1 MMGKSHLPL
10 TKGEDSYDD
19 FKRMYNCGANLLSDV
34 SAHTAAEF
42 GQSPW

>member
-1 MMGKSHLPL
+1 MGKSHLPL
-10 TKGEDSYDD
+10 TTGEDSYDD
-19 FKRMYNCGANLLSDV
+19 FERMCNCGANLLFDV